1 VIYEHGKPW
10 RNDDVDRVNSLLAN
24 QSSLAIITAQ
34 TSGVRQEEWEKGIRI

>member
-10 RNDDVDRVNSLLAN
+10 WNDDVDRGNPLLAH

-34 TSGVRQEEWEKGIRI
+34 TSGSRQEEWEKGIRI